1 MKQRLQ
7 RRRHPEKELRKA
19 QSATQPS
26 QLSSTESSRSEELH
40 RLDAA
45 VHAASADATGLRHE
59 VHREE
64 SHMHGSMHGSID
76 NDPHSYSTSSSSEG
90 HEYDYSSSSSSSSSS
105 ASSDDEE
112 KNENDSAMKY
122 RDHVVPTLCEVHPE
136 NGVIEPDNNYD
147 NMKDTYFPWL
157 PYESV
162 IFHTLH
168 THKKNAAVRE
178 YRPVILLKRVH
189 LTPSSAALNRL
200 LRDMCSRL
208 CYKVSRMLPC
218 AFTGLDVQVRLPG
231 EDVVEICLSAI
242 ISFNPDENPL
252 LLNKAEQG
260 DAADALLATASNM
273 PPMVSTG
280 KRLFAPSYVF
290 LTPLNAITG
299 YHVKRYCGLVVLHFI
314 RETWHLEEQASM
326 NRYSHKFLLEVLAVA
341 KAHVKCIGGNA
352 LLSVRILPQE
362 TAEEDVNQAYSMITI
377 SGDAAFMEED

>member
-90 HEYDYSSSSSSSSSS
+90 HEYDYSSSS
-105 ASSDDEE
+105 SSDDEE